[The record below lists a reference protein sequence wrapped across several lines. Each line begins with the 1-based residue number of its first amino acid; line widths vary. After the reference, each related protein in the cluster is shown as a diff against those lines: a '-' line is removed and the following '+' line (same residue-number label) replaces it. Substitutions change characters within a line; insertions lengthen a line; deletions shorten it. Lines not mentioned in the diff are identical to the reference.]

1 MKVNEKAHEFI
12 DPELLARFTVKN
24 HQAMPMPV
32 SSFWR
37 SLVSENDTAA
47 RIRAVGVGPFG
58 AGMVQHLS
66 QNLPGIVCH
75 EITSDSNGEC
85 SSQMTDLLALVRESD
100 LLFILTGFDA
110 EYCEVVAKAVGH
122 AAREAGVLTLAIVPD
137 ESDAQTLNFVAVTEF
152 VDVVFSVSKC
162 SITDNEEERSFGEQS
177 MLNMVSAITGMIQ
190 QHSFIGV
197 DFADIALIMRGGKTG
212 RIGVGMSSSP
222 SKGGNAALLAL
233 ERLTGQGVQVI
244 DATGVLVVVQWASQL
259 TMDDFEEASGVIHNH
274 IAEDANVIVGI
285 VTDDQ
290 LRDNVRVTVMA
301 VMS

>member
-1 MKVNEKAHEFI
+1 MKANEKAHEFI
-12 DPELLARFTVKN
+12 EPELLAHFTVKN

-66 QNLPGIVCH
+66 RNLPGIVCH

-85 SSQMTDLLALVRESD
+85 PEQMADLLALVRESD
-100 LLFILTGFDA
+100 LLFVLAGFDA
-110 EYCEVVAKAVGH
+110 EYCEVVAGAVGH
-122 AAREAGVLTLAIVPD
+122 AASEAGVLTLAIVPD
-137 ESDAQTLNFVAVTEF
+137 EGDAPMLNFVALTEF
-152 VDVVFSVSKC
+152 VDVVFSVAKC
-162 SITDNEEERSFGEQS
+162 PLTDNGEERAHSES
-177 MLNMVSAITGMIQ
+177 MLHMVSAITGLIQ
-190 QHSFIGV
+190 QHSYIGV
-197 DFADIALIMRGGKTG
+197 DFADIALIMRGGKAG
-212 RIGVGMSSSP
+212 RIGIGISSNP
-222 SKGGNAALLAL
+222 SKGYNAAMLAL
-233 ERLTGQGVQVI
+233 ERLAGQGVRVI
-244 DATGVLVVVQWASQL
+244 DATGVLLIVQGSSFP
-259 TMDDFEEASGVIHNH
+259 TMDDFEDASGVIHKH
-274 IAEDANVIVGI
+274 VAEDANVIVGI